1 MRNNCPT
8 NDLLKYIKKALK
20 NPQEVLPQSLIEHL
34 KNCENCS
41 EILATPEEWEAFVA
55 IHENTV
61 DQKFINQEKTDTLKE
76 GQICRIKIPNSSNSA
91 FILITDT
98 SSLEDKGYIRVSPI
112 YVSPFESDI
121 DAETDISIEASR
133 MPTGLPSLIEWWND
147 RPVMAKDINRVY
159 GSLTKEDYTKVK
171 ERIVHQPKSKK
182 LTKNIFA
189 FREVEKNKG
198 NQISA
203 SFFEKNIANEIIETK
218 DSNIVAGKTNEEI
231 LDNNV
236 IVFKKP
242 QKILDVIT
250 YLDLFSANEE
260 LKMAAA
266 SCDVYTALVEFLKNN
281 YNKKYKATRLNDG
294 SDSFTIESK
303 DKKEFSVII
312 TDKNG
317 NKKEFKSNN
326 KGKLYL
332 KEGLTNFEKI
342 EFNK

>member
-20 NPQEVLPQSLIEHL
+20 NPQEVLPQSLREHS
-34 KNCENCS
+34 KSCENCS
-41 EILATPEEWEAFVA
+41 EILTAPEEWEAFIA

-61 DQKFINQEKTDTLKE
+61 EPNLINTDVLKE
-76 GQICRIKIPNSSNSA
+76 GQICRIKIPNSTNSA
-91 FILITDT
+91 FILITDI

-112 YVSPFESDI
+112 AVSPFESDI

-159 GSLTKEDYTKVK
+159 GSLFKEDYDKVK
-171 ERIVHQPKSKK
+171 ERIIQQPEPKKHTKS
-182 LTKNIFA
+182 IFA

-203 SFFEKNIANEIIETK
+203 SFFDKYVSNEIIQ
-218 DSNIVAGKTNEEI
+218 TNNEI
-231 LDNNV
+231 
-236 IVFKKP
+236 IFKKS
-242 QKILDVIT
+242 QNKLFIIK
-250 YLDLFSANEE
+250 YHDLFPANEE
-260 LKMAAA
+260 LKMAAG
-266 SCDVYTALVEFLKNN
+266 SCDVYTALVKFLKNN
-281 YNKKYKATRLNDG
+281 FNKKYKATRLNDG
-294 SDSFTIESK
+294 TDSFTIESK
-303 DKKEFSVII
+303 DKKEFSLII

-317 NKKEFKSNN
+317 NKKEFKSND

-332 KEGLTNFEKI
+332 KEGLNNFEKI
-342 EFNK
+342 EFK